1 MRGRSLG
8 AVLMILGTSIGAGM
22 IALPIAAAQQTFTL
36 TILMLV
42 GGWFLM
48 TVGALA
54 LLEVRLAFGEN
65 KNLISMAGSTLGRV
79 GQLVSWAVYLLLLY
93 SLLCAYIAGT
103 SDVLHVVLNLASIHI
118 MHWLE
123 SVLVVLGLGYIIY
136 RGIRSID
143 MVNRALMMTKLA
155 LFLLIALPI
164 AHKIVGHTLITG
176 SFHPGMNTFM
186 VMLTSF
192 GFATI
197 IPSLVDYIDHDPKQL
212 RKIVIIGSFVPLVI
226 YVLWIAMV
234 QGVIPREQLVLIAT
248 QGRTIAELI
257 SSIQQYA
264 GVPIISLAANI
275 FISICAFTSF
285 LGVALCIVDF
295 LADGIKIDKN
305 SKHGYLVYALAFIP
319 SLGIVILAPNIFVSA
334 LSYAGIFCIIL
345 LISLPILMVFSGR
358 YRDIVTHHVVPG
370 GKILLGIVF
379 IISIALLVGLLV

>member
-22 IALPIAAAQQTFTL
+22 IALPIAAAQQTFFITVA
-36 TILMLV
+36 MLIA
-42 GGWFLM
+42 GWFLM
-48 TVGALA
+48 TMGALA
-54 LLEVRLAFGEN
+54 LLEVRLAFGRN
-65 KNLISMAGSTLGRV
+65 KNLISMAGTTLGKV
-79 GQLVSWAVYLLLLY
+79 GQLVSWVVYLMLLY
-93 SLLCAYIAGT
+93 SLLCAYMSGT
-103 SDVLHVVLNLASIHI
+103 SDVLHVILGVANIHI

-143 MVNRALMMTKLA
+143 MVNRGLMFTKLG

-164 AHKIVGHTLITG
+164 AHKITGHALILG
-176 SFHPGMNTFM
+176 SAQPNMNTFM

-197 IPSLVDYIDHDPKQL
+197 IPSLVDYIEQDAKQL
-212 RKIVIIGSFVPLVI
+212 RKIVIWGSLIPLLI
-226 YVLWIAMV
+226 YILWIAMV
-234 QGVIPREQLVLIAT
+234 QGIIPREQLILIAT

-264 GVPIISLAANI
+264 GTPIVSLAANI

-305 SKHGYLVYALAFIP
+305 SRRGLLVYALAFIP
-319 SLGIVILAPNIFVSA
+319 SLLIVILAPNIFVSA
-334 LSYAGIFCIIL
+334 LAYAGICCIIL
-345 LISLPILMVFSGR
+345 LINLPIMMVFCGR
-358 YRDIVTHHVVPG
+358 YQKVVTHYVVPG
-370 GKILLGIVF
+370 GKIVLGIVF
-379 IISIALLVGLLV
+379 VISILLLIGLML